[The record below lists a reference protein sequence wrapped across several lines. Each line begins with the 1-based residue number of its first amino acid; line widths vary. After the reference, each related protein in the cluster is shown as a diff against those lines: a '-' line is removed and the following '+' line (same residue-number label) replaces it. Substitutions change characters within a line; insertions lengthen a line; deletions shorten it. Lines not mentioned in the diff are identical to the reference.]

1 MAEETLQS
9 FDKFEVDIDKNYNSI
24 INELNLDRFNDI
36 MYEYNGKLV
45 EAERKIANTPDLRLS
60 VEEEKKVMGEMVGML
75 MGGERR
81 GVGVRGRSR
90 SSIEG
95 DGDRENDMN
104 FENVCI

>member
-1 MAEETLQS
+1 M
-9 FDKFEVDIDKNYNSI
+9 
-24 INELNLDRFNDI
+24 
-36 MYEYNGKLV
+36 
-45 EAERKIANTPDLRLS
+45 
-60 VEEEKKVMGEMVGML
+60 MGEMVGML